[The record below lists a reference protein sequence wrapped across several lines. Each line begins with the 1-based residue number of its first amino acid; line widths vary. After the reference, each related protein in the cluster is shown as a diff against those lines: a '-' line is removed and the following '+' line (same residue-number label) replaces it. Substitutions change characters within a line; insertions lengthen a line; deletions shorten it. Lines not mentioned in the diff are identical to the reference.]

1 MQKGRRI
8 LQEEN
13 RQMGSAEKS
22 QEKKLPILAVIQK
35 LPNFAVDFLQTK
47 N

>member
-22 QEKKLPILAVIQK
+22 QEKCLSFLAFIQNLPT
-35 LPNFAVDFLQTK
+35 FAVDFL
-47 N
+47 